1 MSLYARIALGL
12 AVFLGVAGIVY
23 AVTAHEYVG
32 TPLLLIASAC
42 FAYVGL
48 YVRRAVRVAAP
59 ETGRGTSPKL
69 ETEEPHVTPTVWPF
83 VFSLAAVGLAL
94 GAIVSRW
101 LIPVGAVLFVT
112 AGVGWFLD
120 VGRQW
125 GHGRQQ

>member
-12 AVFLGVAGIVY
+12 AVFLGVAGVVY
-23 AVTAHEYVG
+23 AVASHEYVG
-32 TPLLLIASAC
+32 TSLLLIATAC
-42 FAYVGL
+42 FAFLGL
-48 YVRRAVRVAAP
+48 YVRRAVRAAAA
-59 ETGRGTSPKL
+59 ESRADSAEKA
-69 ETEEPHVTPTVWPF
+69 EEPHIAPTIWPF

-101 LIPVGAVLFVT
+101 LIPVGAALFVA

-125 GHGRQQ
+125 GHGRQR